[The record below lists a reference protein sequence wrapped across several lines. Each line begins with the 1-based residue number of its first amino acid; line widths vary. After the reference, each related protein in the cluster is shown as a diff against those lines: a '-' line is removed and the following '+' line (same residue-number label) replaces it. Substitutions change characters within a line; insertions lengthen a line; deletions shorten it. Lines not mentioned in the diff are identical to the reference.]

1 MQRFV
6 GFDEPSLAY
15 NRQYRIDPRSPGF
28 VNVQSAIVSPVRPTM
43 EGNLLEELA
52 GGVFDSSG
60 QAVTEALYERSDGRN
75 GIRRNQTDSGL
86 PVARTLPRAVFGG
99 VAFNHFG
106 HFLLEATTRLWA
118 LPETGDLPWLFLT
131 DGAPTLKAYQTGF
144 LELLGLPPE
153 RIVIVDERTGVDEL
167 IVPAPAFTYHHHVT
181 HAYRDTFRRARID
194 DPRQRGRVFLSRSQ
208 TTIALTVGEQE
219 LEDVLKRDGW
229 DIVIP
234 ERLPPAEQAGL
245 FRADNTLLGL
255 QGSAMHLGLFAPPA
269 RKVVHL
275 CRGMAYRGY
284 YVLDDL
290 MEADATYYQAMTS
303 PALPSKPITGP
314 FMLDLDGTIGF
325 LRDEGLLR
333 GAAQTI
339 SLPPGRRAELDRDYE
354 GWWHYTESQIR
365 FHRQIDHDGCAV
377 AAETA
382 LEPALVATRL
392 CPANGE
398 MLSHATALMLKFRG
412 NDAAA
417 ELLEQGSGHLA
428 PDSPQAAHL
437 LHFRSIVE
445 DARGRY
451 DAALAAAEAA
461 TALAPGNATYLNQ
474 RATVLYRFGRIDE
487 AEALLRELIARG
499 QSVASNHYLL
509 SIFLAERGDAD
520 GALEAAGRAVALDHT
535 DEELCRRQVS
545 LLRQAGRED
554 EALARQLDFLEHA
567 HGSMGLLLEVADALI
582 ARGSNDRALMPL
594 RRAYRLAPDDEAIAA
609 RLAGALRAL
618 RLIPLLDL
626 LGAPTNAAVHEQ
638 SVMIYRRG
646 LALADA
652 GRMDDALRVGVA
664 AATMNPGNDTIMQAV
679 LRAMLMAERPAD
691 ARLLTRLLLDALG
704 DNAVYYYVM
713 SLAESDL
720 NRPAAARAAAARAA
734 ELAPDNALI
743 IEHFSRMSG

>member
-15 NRQYRIDPRSPGF
+15 NRQYQIDPVSPG
-28 VNVQSAIVSPVRPTM
+28 VVCVPGAIVTPVRPSM

-52 GGVFDSSG
+52 GGVFDSNG
-60 QAVTEALYERSDGRN
+60 RAVAEALYERSDGRN
-75 GIRRNQTDSGL
+75 GIRRNQIDSGA
-86 PVARTLPRAVFGG
+86 PVARRLPRAVFGG

-118 LPETGDLPWLFLT
+118 LPEAGDLPWLFLT
-131 DGAPTLKAYQTGF
+131 DGAPSLKSYQTGF
-144 LELLGLPPE
+144 LELLGLPRE
-153 RIVIVDERTGVDEL
+153 RIVIVDERLGVDEL
-167 IVPAPAFTYHHHVT
+167 IVPSASFTYHHRVT

-194 DPRQRGRVFLSRSQ
+194 DPARRGRVFLSRSQ

-219 LEDVLKRDGW
+219 LEEVLHRDGW
-229 DIVIP
+229 NIVIP
-234 ERLPPAEQAGL
+234 ERLPPVEQAGL

-255 QGSAMHLGLFAPPA
+255 QGSAMHLGLFAPPG

-314 FMLDLDGTIGF
+314 FMLDLDGTIAF
-325 LRDEGLLR
+325 LRDQGLLR
-333 GAAQTI
+333 GEARTV
-339 SLPPGRRAELDRDYE
+339 SLPAERRAELDRDYE

-365 FHRQIDHDGCAV
+365 FHRQIDHDGAAV
-377 AAETA
+377 QSESA
-382 LEPALVATRL
+382 LDPALIATRL

-398 MLSHATALMLKFRG
+398 MLSHATALVLKFRG

-417 ELLEQGSGHLA
+417 ELLEAGSGQIA

-451 DAALAAAEAA
+451 DAALEAAEAA
-461 TALAPGNATYLNQ
+461 TGLAPGNATYINQ
-474 RATVLYRFGRIDE
+474 RATVLYRLGRIDE
-487 AEALLRELIARG
+487 AESLLRDLIDRG

-509 SIFLAERGDAD
+509 SIFLAERGDTQ
-520 GALEAAGRAVALDHT
+520 GALEAATRAIALDHT
-535 DEELCRRQVS
+535 DEELCRRLVG
-545 LLRQAGRED
+545 LLREAGRDD

-567 HGSMGLLLEVADALI
+567 HGSPALLLEVADALI
-582 ARGSNDRALMPL
+582 ARGSHDRALMPL
-594 RRAYRLAPDDEAIAA
+594 RRAYRLAPDDEAIAS
-609 RLAGALRAL
+609 RLAGSLRAL
-618 RLIPLLDL
+618 RLLPPLDL
-626 LGAPTNAAVHEQ
+626 LGVPTSAAVHEQ

-646 LALADA
+646 LALAEAD
-652 GRMDDALRVGVA
+652 RLDDAIRVGVA

-679 LRAMLMAERPAD
+679 LRAMLLAERAAD

-704 DNAVYYYVM
+704 ENAVYYYVM
-713 SLAESDL
+713 SLAEGDL
-720 NRPAAARAAAARAA
+720 DRPAAARAAAARAA

-743 IEHFSRMSG
+743 AEHYSRLPG